1 MISSLVISRKI
12 ILLSFSISL
21 NFFFYNCSS
30 LVNTNSSDER
40 SNRIVKIKNKNG
52 SIVRFTHKYQKS
64 TLKAL
69 PIIISTGLI
78 KGEKNQFTE
87 IEFRVYNKTN
97 LINYEFIEMYN
108 VNGDKWEWFVK
119 KGNKVFIKK
128 RNYTIESYT
137 ERIDS
142 KVDELEKFFQHQ
154 PIYLK
159 YDSNSKNFKRLENK
173 HVKSLIRILNFAQND
188 F

>member
-1 MISSLVISRKI
+1 M
-12 ILLSFSISL
+12 
-21 NFFFYNCSS
+21 
-30 LVNTNSSDER
+30 NTNSSEER

-78 KGEKNQFTE
+78 EGEKNQFTE
-87 IEFRVYNKTN
+87 IEFRVYNKKN

-119 KGNKVFIKK
+119 K
-128 RNYTIESYT
+128 RE
-137 ERIDS
+137 
-142 KVDELEKFFQHQ
+142 
-154 PIYLK
+154 
-159 YDSNSKNFKRLENK
+159 
-173 HVKSLIRILNFAQND
+173 
-188 F
+188 